1 MKLST
6 CTLALA
12 LLLSITLAGHGSGL
26 QPLPAAPPVA
36 KANPPLTKAVVDASA
51 PAVEGLMELLIKP
64 CWDMRR
70 WAADALGRFGPK
82 ASKADKSLV
91 PLLEDPVPAVQQSVA
106 NALGQIGLP
115 AGGDAESVETK
126 AQVIAALVRKLG
138 WDQVPAVRSAA
149 ATALIQIGPA
159 ADAAVPG
166 VTELLGEQCCW
177 DVRRHAA
184 DVLGGIGRK
193 DQKAASKLTDLMS
206 LDPEPLV
213 RIAAAAA
220 LPTVDPDPKAAVK
233 SLVKLLSDWH
243 PGVRAAGAELLGGIH
258 PVAKESISALIGALD
273 DPEPRVRIA
282 AVEALGQMGPAAE
295 SVLPEIAKRLDDCIA
310 DVRQAVLE
318 AMSRI
323 KGG

>member
-6 CTLALA
+6 CTLALVF
-12 LLLSITLAGHGSGL
+12 SFSMTLAGHASGL
-26 QPLPAAPPVA
+26 PVAPPVV
-36 KANPPLTKAVVDASA
+36 KANPPVPQAAVDASA
-51 PAVEGLMELLIKP
+51 PVVEGLVELLVKP

-70 WAADALGRFGPK
+70 WGADALGRLGPK

-106 NALGQIGLP
+106 TALGQIGLP
-115 AGGDAESVETK
+115 AEADVK
-126 AQVIAALVRKLG
+126 AQVIGALVRKLG
-138 WDQVPAVRSAA
+138 WEQVPAVRSAA

-166 VTELLGEQCCW
+166 VTELLGEPRCW

-184 DVLGGIGRK
+184 DVLGGIGRR

-220 LPTVDPDPKAAVK
+220 LPTVDPDPKSALK
-233 SLVKLLSDWH
+233 SLVKLFGDWH
-243 PGVRAAGAELLGGIH
+243 PGVRAAGAELLGGIR
-258 PVAKESISALIGALD
+258 PVEKESISALIGALG

-295 SVLPEIAKRLDDCIA
+295 SVLPEIAKRLGDCIA